1 MILTDAD
8 LAMAAAIPS
17 CWPDTLHLYCLW
29 HIFKNVVKNC
39 SSSFAENDD
48 KTAMMRSFKSA
59 AYAATPE
66 V

>member
-8 LAMAAAIPS
+8 LAMAAPIPS
-17 CWPDTLHLYCLW
+17 CWPDTLYWYCLW

-39 SSSFAENDD
+39 SSSFSENDD
-48 KTAMMRSFKSA
+48 KTVVMRAFKSA